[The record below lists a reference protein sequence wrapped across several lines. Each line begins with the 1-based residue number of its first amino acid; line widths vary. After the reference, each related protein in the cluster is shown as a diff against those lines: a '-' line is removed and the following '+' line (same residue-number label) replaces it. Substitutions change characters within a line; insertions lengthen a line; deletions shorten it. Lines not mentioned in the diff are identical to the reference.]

1 MILQGKDLII
11 TADNKVIAGAKSCSL
26 EIDADIIPVSS
37 PTDGQWEHGIPGMKS
52 WKIATNHLVGMNE
65 QPAHIIKAVGTC
77 SNGVNTPASYCIAD
91 GVRYPGGSRGLH
103 LLAFNFVNN
112 AWESIFSRTYD
123 TYANESACD
132 TLASDLENEFG
143 AGDLI
148 VITSYDAYRMNANL
162 ANALED
168 YLNLTV
174 SPPIVSASCSS
185 FVCIA
190 VYGDGGISF
199 TNTNEGS
206 CVHANLLLNSSR
218 NLITDT
224 PMRTAKQMV
233 GTTVTLSL
241 QANGLAND
249 RLHGQAIVK
258 NWKANGAQG
267 NLATGSFSF
276 IGSGPLI

>member
-1 MILQGKDLII
+1 MIYQGKDLII
-11 TADNKVIAGAKSCSL
+11 TANGKVIAGAKSCSID
-26 EIDADIIPVSS
+26 IDADIIPVSS
-37 PTDGQWEHGIPGMKS
+37 PTNGQWEYGIPGMKS

-91 GVRYPGGSRGLH
+91 GQRFTGGSRGLH
-103 LLAFNFVNN
+103 LRGFNFVNN

-123 TYANESACD
+123 TYANESACNS
-132 TLASDLENEFG
+132 LASDIENEFG

-162 ANALED
+162 AGALED
-168 YLNLTV
+168 YLNLNV
-174 SPPIVSASCSS
+174 SPPIVSASRSS

-206 CVHANLLLNSSR
+206 SVHANLLLNSSG
-218 NLITDT
+218 NIINKT
-224 PMRTAKQMV
+224 PMRTAKEMV

-249 RLHGQAIVK
+249 RLYGQAIVK

-267 NLATGSFSF
+267 NLATGGFSF
-276 IGSGPLI
+276 IGTGPLI

>member
-11 TADNKVIAGAKSCSL
+11 AADNKVIAGAKSCSL

-37 PTDGQWEHGIPGMKS
+37 PTNGQWEHSIPGMKS
-52 WKIATNHLVGMNE
+52 WKVSTNHLVGMNE
-65 QPAHIIKAVGTC
+65 QPAHIIKAVG
-77 SNGVNTPASYCIAD
+77 SSNNGVNIPASYCIAD
-91 GVRYPGGSRGLH
+91 GQRFTGGSRGLH
-103 LLAFNFVNN
+103 LRGFNFVNN

-132 TLASDLENEFG
+132 SLASDLENEFG
-143 AGDLI
+143 PGDLI

-162 ANALED
+162 AGALED
-168 YLNLTV
+168 YLNLNV
-174 SPPIVSASCSS
+174 SPPIVSASRSS

-190 VYGDGGISF
+190 VYANGGISF
-199 TNTNEGS
+199 TNVNEGS
-206 CVHANLLLNSSR
+206 SVHANLLLNSSG
-218 NLITDT
+218 LIINDT
-224 PMRTAKQMV
+224 PMKTAKEMV

-267 NLATGSFSF
+267 NLATGGFSF